1 MDGIRLYGDEIRG
14 AGVCGDTRKKVD
26 AASRDV
32 ALRDFI
38 RASAFEELNFGLHC
52 L

>member
-32 ALRDFI
+32 ALRVLSEP
-38 RASAFEELNFGLHC
+38 RRSRN
-52 L
+52 